1 MAKII
6 SNKELTKDTYTV
18 GEVSEI
24 MGVSVSTVRNWDKK
38 SLVQFERT
46 PTNIRILSKE
56 KMIKLLKEH
65 LLYKDELNNKIFIH
79 LQRKEETAP
88 SLDSNDSLVLL
99 VEEDL
104 DSDFEQDKTTL
115 ETLFTKLMNKEVLGI
130 SVSEP
135 SLLGK
140 KGSIY
145 IPKMLEVLG
154 IEFKILNKK

>member
-46 PTNIRILSKE
+46 PSNIRILSKE

-65 LLYKDELNNKIFIH
+65 LLYQDELNNKIFIH
-79 LQRKEETAP
+79 LQRKEETP
-88 SLDSNDSLVLL
+88 PPLDSNDSLVLL
-99 VEEDL
+99 IEEDL

-115 ETLFTKLMNKEVLGI
+115 ETLFTKLLNKEVLGI

-135 SLLGK
+135 ALLGK

-145 IPKMLEVLG
+145 IPKMLEILG
-154 IEFKILNKK
+154 VEFKILNKK

>member
-46 PTNIRILSKE
+46 PSNIRILSKE

-65 LLYKDELNNKIFIH
+65 LLYQDELNNKIFIH
-79 LQRKEETAP
+79 LQRKEETP
-88 SLDSNDSLVLL
+88 PPLDSNDSLVLL
-99 VEEDL
+99 IEEDL

-115 ETLFTKLMNKEVLGI
+115 ETLFRKLMNKEVLGI

>member
-46 PTNIRILSKE
+46 PSNIRILSKE

-65 LLYKDELNNKIFIH
+65 LLYQDELNNKIFIH
-79 LQRKEETAP
+79 LQRKEETPP

-99 VEEDL
+99 IEEDL

-115 ETLFTKLMNKEVLGI
+115 ETLFTKLLNKEVLGI

-135 SLLGK
+135 ALLGK

-145 IPKMLEVLG
+145 IPKMLEILG
-154 IEFKILNKK
+154 VEFKILNKK

>member
-1 MAKII
+1 MAKTI
-6 SNKELTKDTYTV
+6 SNRELTKDTYTV
-18 GEVSEI
+18 GEVAEI

-46 PTNIRILSKE
+46 PSNIRILSKE

-65 LLYKDELNNKIFIH
+65 LLYQDELNNKIFIH

-88 SLDSNDSLVLL
+88 PLDSNDSLVLL
-99 VEEDL
+99 IEEDL
-104 DSDFEQDKTTL
+104 DSNFEQDKTTL
-115 ETLFTKLMNKEVLGI
+115 ETLFRKLMNKEVLGI